1 MLRPRLIVLQ
11 PTAYCNI
18 NCSYCYLSHRDDRRL
33 MPMAVIDGV
42 REKIFRKLAPDA
54 APSVVWHAGEPTMA
68 PIEWYDDAYARLID
82 VSPPN
87 TSFAMQSNGLAIDG
101 KWIDFFRRTRTDVGL
116 SIDGPRRFH
125 DARRRTRNNKP
136 TWQLAVRALERLQ
149 DAGFYPNVISVLHPD
164 GLKCPDEYYEFY
176 RQHGI
181 TRVNFSIDELEGA
194 NLNCSFGDK
203 DYKQALMDFVVAL
216 LEQAYREDFP
226 LHIIEVE
233 RIAQIL
239 TSNGLPPQNEQVAPW
254 DIIVVAAD
262 GSLSTFSPE
271 FMEIRSPMHG
281 DFVFGNIL
289 TGDIEDF
296 NDDEVLQKTCA
307 EIAAGVAA
315 CRSSCKYFGVCG
327 GGAPVNKLCEK
338 QTLTA
343 TETMFCRLSVQALAD
358 ALMTFLTNQQ
368 ADQSPEAHCNLAS
381 AIQPLKSLRS

>member
-149 DAGFYPNVISVLHPD
+149 DAGFYPNVI
-164 GLKCPDEYYEFY
+164 
-176 RQHGI
+176 
-181 TRVNFSIDELEGA
+181 GA

-239 TSNGLPPQNEQVAPW
+239 TSNSLPPQNEQVAPW

-368 ADQSPEAHCNLAS
+368 ANQPPGSALQSRTGYPTA
-381 AIQPLKSLRS
+381 

>member
-1 MLRPRLIVLQ
+1 
-11 PTAYCNI
+11 
-18 NCSYCYLSHRDDRRL
+18 

-54 APSVVWHAGEPTMA
+54 GPSIVWHAGEPTMA
-68 PIEWYDDAYARLID
+68 PIEWYDNAYARLID
-82 VSPPN
+82 VSPPK
-87 TSFAMQSNGLAIDG
+87 TSFVMQSNGLAIDG

-116 SIDGPRRFH
+116 SIDGPQRFH
-125 DARRRTRNNKP
+125 DARRRTRNDKP
-136 TWQLAVRALERLQ
+136 TWHYAVRALERLQ

-164 GLKCPDEYYEFY
+164 GLKCPDEYYQFY

-203 DYKQALMDFVVAL
+203 DYKQALTDFVVAL
-216 LEQAYREDFP
+216 LEQAYREDFS

-239 TSNGLPPQNEQVAPW
+239 TSSSPSPQNEQVTPW
-254 DIIVVAAD
+254 DIIVVAAN
-262 GSLSTFSPE
+262 GSVSTFSPE

-296 NDDEVLQKTCA
+296 NAGEMLKRTCT

-315 CRSSCKYFGVCG
+315 CRSSCKYFDVCG

-343 TETMFCRLSVQALAD
+343 TETTFCRLSVQALAD

-368 ADQSPEAHCNLAS
+368 ANQRLERALQSRTGSPS
-381 AIQPLKSLRS
+381 A